1 MSWAPLAV
9 LGSLLAGILIG
20 ERFGPSAAVGVIV
33 AGLSVGVIAALL
45 RRSPTRSVLALLA
58 VVLTGCALTQRAEH
72 GRVQWPLAEAVVERA
87 DGTITASLVDDPDGT
102 RFTTNALVRIE
113 RGRLVDPESRDAGWR
128 DAGGRTVL
136 VTATDDA
143 APRLALLDAGD
154 RVTLRGW
161 FRPLDGFD
169 ERSRWRHAV
178 AEFAATGFLDFEA
191 PGATHMRVANTIRSV
206 VLRGNDA
213 LPPTE
218 RALMAGFLL
227 GDTRAIPDDVLES
240 FRSSGLTHL
249 LAVSGANVAFVLA
262 LVGPALRRFPRGAR
276 LVGTLTVL
284 ALFGF
289 MTRWEPSVMRASAMA
304 ACAVVAVHLGRPA
317 RTIRVLTVA
326 VTTLLVIDPFLVH
339 SVGFQLSCGA
349 SLGIALFSAPIARRM
364 RGPEWLRASFSTTAA
379 AQLGVAPVLL
389 PVFGSMPLVTL
400 PANLLAVPLVGPL
413 TLWGL
418 GAGAVGGLIGRG
430 ATELAAGLQLP
441 TRVMAEAVI
450 GIADAAAR
458 VPFAIDLRAGV
469 VLGVV
474 VGVTALAR
482 HRRMLRRDAL
492 VVPPR

>member
-1 MSWAPLAV
+1 MMEAAPFAV
-9 LGSLLAGILIG
+9 LGALVTGILIG
-20 ERFGPSAAVGVIV
+20 EQFGPGAAAATLAACASLAVT
-33 AGLSVGVIAALL
+33 AALL
-45 RRSPTRSVLALLA
+45 RQPSARRVVFLTA
-58 VVLTGCALTQRAEH
+58 VVLLGTALTQRALH
-72 GRVQWPLAEAVVERA
+72 GLVEWPLARAVAERA
-87 DGTITASLVDDPDGT
+87 DATIRASLIDDPDGT
-102 RFTTNALVRIE
+102 RFTTHALVRID
-113 RGRLVDPESRDAGWR
+113 RARLADGGWR

-136 VTATDDA
+136 VVATDDA

-161 FRPLDGFD
+161 LRPLEGYDD
-169 ERSRWRHAV
+169 RMRWRHAV
-178 AEFAATGFLDFEA
+178 AQFDATAFLDFDA
-191 PGATHMRVANTIRSV
+191 PSAAHLRVANTLRGV

-227 GDTRAIPDDVLES
+227 GDTRAIPDDVLAS

-262 LVGPALRRFPRGAR
+262 LVGPLLRRFPRGAR
-276 LVGTLTVL
+276 LVATLTVL
-284 ALFGF
+284 AVFGV
-289 MTRWEPSVMRASAMA
+289 MTRWEPSVLRASTMA

-317 RTIRVLTVA
+317 RTTRLLTVA
-326 VTTLLVIDPFLVH
+326 VTLLLAMDPFLVH

-349 SLGIALFSAPIARRM
+349 SLGIALFSAPIATRL
-364 RGPEWLRASFSTTAA
+364 RGPAWLRESLGTTAA

-413 TLWGL
+413 TVWGL
-418 GAGAVGGLIGRG
+418 GAGALGGLVGRSASG
-430 ATELAAGLQLP
+430 LAAALQLP

-450 GIADAAAR
+450 GIADAAGR
-458 VPFAIDLRAGV
+458 VPVAIDIRTAV
-469 VLGVV
+469 ALGIA
-474 VGVTALAR
+474 VGVAVVAR

-492 VVPPR
+492 VVSPR